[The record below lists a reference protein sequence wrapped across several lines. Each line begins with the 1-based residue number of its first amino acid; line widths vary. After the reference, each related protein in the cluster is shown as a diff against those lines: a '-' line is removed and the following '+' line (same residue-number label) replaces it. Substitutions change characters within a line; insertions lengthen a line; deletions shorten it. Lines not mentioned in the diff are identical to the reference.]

1 MAKKGK
7 TASRKVKDKWKA
19 KEWYKVYAP
28 SMFNQVLLGET
39 PSADPTNLMGRTAEA
54 TVHDLTGDFSKMHVK
69 IQFRIQDVRGYDAH
83 TVFTGHDLT
92 SDYVRRL
99 TRRKR
104 SKTDHV
110 VDVRTK
116 DGYLV
121 RIKPMSVAEKRI
133 QSSQESA
140 IRAIMGEE
148 VIKAVTE
155 MTISDLVRSII
166 SGDLAKNVA
175 RSCKII
181 VPIKRVEIRKT
192 EVLEM
197 GEPLPIIEET
207 EEEAEPEEETEAVE
221 ETEIPEETEVV
232 EEEIPEEASEETPKE
247 STEESTESTDE
258 AEEEDI
264 SEETE

>member
-28 SMFNQVLLGET
+28 SMFNQMLLGET

-148 VIKAVTE
+148 VNKAVTE
-155 MTISDLVRSII
+155 MTISDLVKAII

-197 GEPLPIIEET
+197 GEPLPILESTET
-207 EEEAEPEEETEAVE
+207 EDESEEKSEGAEAVE
-221 ETEIPEETEVV
+221 EIEVV
-232 EEEIPEEASEETPKE
+232 EEEISEETPE
-247 STEESTESTDE
+247 ELMEESVESTDE
-258 AEEEDI
+258 AEEEDT

>member
-28 SMFNQVLLGET
+28 AMFNQVLLGET
-39 PSADPTNLMGRTAEA
+39 PSADPANLVGRTTEA

-69 IQFRIQDVRGYDAH
+69 IQFRISDIRGFDAH

-104 SKTDHV
+104 TKTDHV

-121 RIKPMSVAEKRI
+121 RVKPMSVAEKRI

-140 IRAIMGEE
+140 LRAIMEEE
-148 VIKAVTE
+148 VRKQVTE
-155 MTISDLVRSII
+155 MTISDLVRTII
-166 SGDLAKNVA
+166 SGDLAKNID
-175 RSCKII
+175 RSCKVI
-181 VPIKRVEIRKT
+181 VPIKRVEVRKT
-192 EVLEM
+192 EVVEM
-197 GEPLPIIEET
+197 GEPLPLIEET
-207 EEEAEPEEETEAVE
+207 EEETEAEEEAAEEA
-221 ETEIPEETEVV
+221 EIA
-232 EEEIPEEASEETPKE
+232 EEEIPDDKVSEEAITEPSESEDESEEDE
-247 STEESTESTDE
+247 SEEEEEES
-258 AEEEDI
+258 
-264 SEETE
+264 

>member
-28 SMFNQVLLGET
+28 SIFNQVLLGET

-148 VIKAVTE
+148 VMKEMAE
-155 MTISDLVRSII
+155 MTISDLVKSII

-175 RSCKII
+175 KSCKTI

-197 GEPLPIIEET
+197 GEPLPIIEES
-207 EEEAEPEEETEAVE
+207 EETESE
-221 ETEIPEETEVV
+221 ETESEETEVI
-232 EEEIPEEASEETPKE
+232 EEEIHEDAPEESSEETPEELMDE
-247 STEESTESTDE
+247 SAESADE
-258 AEEEDI
+258 AEEEDS

>member
-69 IQFRIQDVRGYDAH
+69 IQFQIQDVRGYDAH

-148 VIKAVTE
+148 VNKAVTE

-197 GEPLPIIEET
+197 GEPLPILESTET
-207 EEEAEPEEETEAVE
+207 EDESEEKSEGAEAVE
-221 ETEIPEETEVV
+221 EIEVV
-232 EEEIPEEASEETPKE
+232 EEEISEETPE
-247 STEESTESTDE
+247 ELMEESVESTDE
-258 AEEEDI
+258 AEEEDT

>member
-7 TASRKVKDKWKA
+7 VASRKVKDKWKA

-28 SMFNQVLLGET
+28 AMFNQVLLGET
-39 PSADPTNLMGRTAEA
+39 PSADPSNLVGRTTEA

-69 IQFRIQDVRGYDAH
+69 IQFRISDVRGYDAH
-83 TVFTGHDLT
+83 TTFTGHDLT

-104 SKTDHV
+104 TKTDHV

-121 RIKPMSVAEKRI
+121 RVKPMSIAEKRI

-140 IRAIMGEE
+140 MRAIMAQE
-148 VIKAVTE
+148 VTKEVKD
-155 MTISDLVRSII
+155 MTVSDLVKSII
-166 SGDLAKNVA
+166 SGDLAKNMA
-175 RSCKII
+175 RACKVI

-197 GEPLPIIEET
+197 GEPLPLIEEAGP
-207 EEEAEPEEETEAVE
+207 EEAESVDEASAEGAE
-221 ETEIPEETEVV
+221 ETEIV
-232 EEEIPEEASEETPKE
+232 EEEIIDESSEDLMEG
-247 STEESTESTDE
+247 STESEDQID
-258 AEEEDI
+258 EEEG
-264 SEETE
+264 SEDDTEE